1 MIATYLGVDRY
12 CTKVLI
18 CLLEP
23 ANLQAIPSNQF
34 VQILY
39 DLYTTPCFLEYSFS
53 YVLQSICTAKNV
65 APISLLLLQWY
76 LPVWVMAIK

>member
-18 CLLEP
+18 CFLEP

-39 DLYTTPCFLEYSFS
+39 DLYTTPCFLEYPFS
-53 YVLQSICTAKNV
+53 YVL
-65 APISLLLLQWY
+65 
-76 LPVWVMAIK
+76 